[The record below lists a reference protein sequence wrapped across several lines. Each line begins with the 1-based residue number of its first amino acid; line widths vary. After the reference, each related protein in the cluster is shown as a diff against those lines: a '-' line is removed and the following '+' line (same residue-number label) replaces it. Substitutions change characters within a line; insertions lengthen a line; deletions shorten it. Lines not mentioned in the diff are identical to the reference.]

1 MYISYVL
8 SFDMCY
14 ILQTTPGSP
23 LPSPNRLRRKILI
36 KNKRLPPEKEKVELE
51 LYIKGQL
58 AIDDEE
64 ERVSKYLVSA
74 FICETISII

>member
-1 MYISYVL
+1 ML
-8 SFDMCY
+8 DT
-14 ILQTTPGSP
+14 LQTTPGSE

-64 ERVSKYLVSA
+64 ERVSKYLMSYQIVGFLGFYFS
-74 FICETISII
+74 FLINSINI

>member
-1 MYISYVL
+1 MRNT
-8 SFDMCY
+8 
-14 ILQTTPGSP
+14 LQTNPGSS

-64 ERVSKYLVSA
+64 ERVSSYLVTYQSEG
-74 FICETISII
+74 FLGFCFSFLISSINI